1 MSSAGPRESALATH
15 TCALYRQALL
25 ALQAA
30 QVPFLVGGAYALAHY
45 TGIHRDTK
53 DFDIFVQPHMC
64 ARTLEV
70 LGAAGYHTELTFP
83 HWLGKALCSDGGCI
97 DVIFSSGNGIAQV
110 DETWFTFAVT
120 AEILGIPVQL
130 CPPEEMLWS
139 KSYVME
145 RERYDGADVAHLLRA
160 YGERFDWRRLLHR
173 FGSHWRVLLSHL
185 ILFGFVYPAEQSR
198 IPALV
203 MQELLQRLQCEQHK
217 PPPFDQI
224 CQGTLLSR
232 AQYCIDIN
240 GWGYCDARLEPIGR
254 MTAADIAHWTA
265 AIAGEENTHVDPT
278 GDHACSGRW

>member
-1 MSSAGPRESALATH
+1 MHPMQGRGSTLTGEATATGGMYLAVLALQSPWRSKRHCTNRKAYMSSAGPRESALATH

-110 DETWFTFAVT
+110 DETWFTHAVA

-145 RERYDGADVAHLLRA
+145 RERYDGADIMHLLRA
-160 YGERFDWRRLLHR
+160 CGERLDWPRVLSR
-173 FGSHWRVLLSHL
+173 FGVHWRVLLSYL
-185 ILFGFVYPAEQSR
+185 ILFGFVYPAETSR
-198 IPALV
+198 IPAWV
-203 MQELLQRLQCEQHK
+203 MQELLHRLQGEKHH
-217 PPPFDQI
+217 PPQLHQL

-232 AQYCIDIN
+232 AQYC
-240 GWGYCDARLEPIGR
+240 
-254 MTAADIAHWTA
+254 
-265 AIAGEENTHVDPT
+265 V
-278 GDHACSGRW
+278 